1 MVQLPTVRFFGN
13 RIDPQTTRRPAAKRA
28 AEDDV
33 MKPKWKPGHP
43 IEDGLYWISVDPKHR
58 EPTHWEQPK
67 TPSVWFVWVN
77 DGFCQA
83 LTQGMKSY
91 PLSAVPPCDAIMKH
105 AEAEFRLPVDP
116 WKERVH
122 VGK

>member
-1 MVQLPTVRFFGN
+1 
-13 RIDPQTTRRPAAKRA
+13 
-28 AEDDV
+28 

-43 IEDGLYWISVDPKHR
+43 TEDGVYWLSVTPKHR

-67 TPSVWFVWVN
+67 TPPVWFVWVN

-83 LTQGMKSY
+83 LTKGMKSY
-91 PLSAVPPCDAIMKH
+91 PLSAVPPCDGIMKH

>member
-1 MVQLPTVRFFGN
+1 
-13 RIDPQTTRRPAAKRA
+13 
-28 AEDDV
+28 
-33 MKPKWKPGHP
+33 MKPNWKPGHP
-43 IEDGLYWISVDPKHR
+43 TEDGVYWISVAPKHR

-67 TPSVWFVWVN
+67 SPSVWLVWVN